1 MSAEVALAL
10 SKALLGV
17 GVVLLCH
24 GAAMAEDEFVAS
36 VRLRGGFDS
45 NPQFLPGQNPGR
57 TGFIGTDTA
66 LAAGTKR
73 DGYSLG
79 IAAEA
84 GTTQYAN
91 PDMVPALSGKVVLHG
106 LLGGDD
112 ASIASTTTIGDT
124 NSYNLRSFDI
134 VQSVKGEVKLGSIKL
149 FASAEGARSS
159 LNQTNVIFQD
169 FLPNPHQ
176 YLRGTLIPGV
186 SFVADKFEVGTS
198 VNLSI
203 RRYLEEL
210 DDFGYR
216 RDNERVQPFLFAKYA
231 SSDIS
236 AFGAISYLRGAW
248 HDVDF
253 TDVSEV
259 LFDASLTWRIA
270 PFTID
275 LKAVRKA
282 SETTFPISPITLDT
296 LYSGKVAWQVDPDW
310 TLTAAIGYAITRYL
324 DSPFKAQTVTYSV
337 GVSRD
342 LGHGYTLGLDL
353 TRAQGTLISGDKADA
368 TIVTSS
374 ITKKFTPFA
383 PSAMEKKLSA
393 GKG

>member
-1 MSAEVALAL
+1 MAL
-10 SKALLGV
+10 SKALLSA

-24 GAAMAEDEFVAS
+24 GVALADDEFVAS

-45 NPQFLPGQNPGR
+45 NPQFLPGPNPDR
-57 TGFIGTDTA
+57 TGFIGADTA

-79 IAAEA
+79 VAAEA
-84 GTTQYAN
+84 GTTQYTN
-91 PDMVPALSGKVVLHG
+91 PDMVPALSGKVVLRG
-106 LLGGDD
+106 LLGDEN

-124 NSYNLRSFDI
+124 NSYNLRSSDI
-134 VQSVKGEVKLGSIKL
+134 VQSIKGEVKLGSIKL
-149 FASAEGARSS
+149 FAAAEGARSS

-169 FLPNPHQ
+169 FLPNPQQ

-186 SFVADKFEVGTS
+186 SFVADKFEIGTS
-198 VNLSI
+198 VNLSV
-203 RRYLEEL
+203 RRYLDEL

-216 RDNERVQPFLFAKYA
+216 RDNERVQPFLFAKYT

-236 AFGAISYLRGAW
+236 AFGAISYLRGTW

-253 TDVSEV
+253 TNVSEV
-259 LFDASLTWRIA
+259 LFDTSLTWRVA

-282 SETTFPISPITLDT
+282 SETTFPISPITIDT
-296 LYSGKVAWQVDPDW
+296 LYSGKVAWQIDPDW
-310 TLTAAIGYAITRYL
+310 TLTAAAGYAITRYL
-324 DSPFKAQTVTYSV
+324 DSPFKAQTATYGV
-337 GVSRD
+337 GLSRD
-342 LGHGYTLGLDL
+342 LGNGYALGLDL
-353 TRAQGTLISGDKADA
+353 TRAQGTLISGDRAEA
-368 TIVTSS
+368 TIISSS

-383 PSAMEKKLSA
+383 TGAAEKKPLA
-393 GKG
+393 DKG

>member
-10 SKALLGV
+10 SKALLGA
-17 GVVLLCH
+17 GIVLLCH
-24 GAAMAEDEFVAS
+24 GVAMADDEFVAS

-45 NPQFLPGQNPGR
+45 NPQFLPGPNPGR
-57 TGFIGTDTA
+57 SGFISADTA

-79 IAAEA
+79 VAAEA
-84 GTTQYAN
+84 GTTQYTN
-91 PDMVPALSGKVVLHG
+91 PDMVPALSGKVVLRG
-106 LLGGDD
+106 LLGDD
-112 ASIASTTTIGDT
+112 NASIASTTTIGDT
-124 NSYNLRSFDI
+124 TSYNLRSSDI
-134 VQSVKGEVKLGSIKL
+134 VQSIKGELKLGSIKL
-149 FASAEGARSS
+149 FASAESARSS

-169 FLPNPHQ
+169 FLPSPQQ
-176 YLRGTLIPGV
+176 YLRGTLIPGI
-186 SFVADKFEVGTS
+186 SLVADKFEIGTS
-198 VNLSI
+198 INLSV

-216 RDNERVQPFLFAKYA
+216 RDNERVQPFLFAKYS

-236 AFGAISYLRGAW
+236 AFGAISYLRGTW

-253 TDVSEV
+253 TNVSDV
-259 LFDASLTWRIA
+259 LFDTSLTWRVA

-275 LKAVRKA
+275 LKAARKT
-282 SETTFPISPITLDT
+282 SETTFPISPITIDT
-296 LYSGKVAWQVDPDW
+296 LYSGKVALQVDPDW
-310 TLTAAIGYAITRYL
+310 TLTAAAGYAITRYL
-324 DSPFKAQTVTYSV
+324 DSPFKAQTATYGI

-342 LGHGYTLGLDL
+342 LGNGYTLGLDL
-353 TRAQGTLISGDKADA
+353 TRAQGTLISGDKAAA
-368 TIVTSS
+368 TIISSS

-383 PSAMEKKLSA
+383 TSTADKKPLA